1 MTMNRITRNKAAEI
15 LGVTPQTISNY
26 VKEGLLGGCKDEKG
40 NFYVNGDDVERYAKK
55 YKFIAVS
62 EKMLDDKLAA
72 LKAEREKASNE
83 LAAFRRKMTGYR
95 YSYPSLAPDIV
106 GMIDAL
112 YKAAFVPHLKERE
125 RRFLSAFIKGENLSD
140 LAEEYGLTSE
150 RIRQI
155 IAKACRKFSEQTEE
169 ICHNIRYNEEL
180 ERKVANLEQ
189 SLELLQGQ
197 YNAYR
202 EAHEDSALG
211 TTQPPEI
218 LQTKIDEC
226 YFRARVINA
235 LKYGA
240 GVTTIGEL
248 LTEFTSLQQLVK
260 KTRYLGCKGFA
271 EIDDFLD
278 AHGLSFKEEN
288 ESDMHFYQRL
298 NTNIKK

>member
-26 VKEGLLGGCKDEKG
+26 VKEGLLGSYKDEKG

-72 LKAEREKASNE
+72 LKAEREKANDE
-83 LAAFRRKMTGYR
+83 LAALRRKMTGCGR
-95 YSYPSLAPDIV
+95 NYPSLEPDYV
-106 GMIDAL
+106 GMIDTL
-112 YKAAFVPHLKERE
+112 YKVAFVPNLGERDCK
-125 RRFLSAFIKGENLSD
+125 LLTSFIKGEKIGKLSD
-140 LAEEYGLTSE
+140 EYRLTFE

-155 IAKACRKFSEQTEE
+155 IAKACRKFHLQAEE
-169 ICHNIRYNEEL
+169 ICNNTRSNEEL
-180 ERKVANLEQ
+180 KLKVVLLEQ
-189 SLELLQGQ
+189 SLEILQAQ
-197 YNAYR
+197 YNDYR
-202 EAHEDSALG
+202 VAHEDLALG
-211 TTQPPEI
+211 ATPPLKI
-218 LQTKIDEC
+218 LQTKIRDC
-226 YFRARVINA
+226 SFSPRVISR
-235 LKYGA
+235 LQYGA
-240 GVTTIGEL
+240 GVFTVCDL

-260 KTRYLGCKGFA
+260 KTRYLGRKGFA